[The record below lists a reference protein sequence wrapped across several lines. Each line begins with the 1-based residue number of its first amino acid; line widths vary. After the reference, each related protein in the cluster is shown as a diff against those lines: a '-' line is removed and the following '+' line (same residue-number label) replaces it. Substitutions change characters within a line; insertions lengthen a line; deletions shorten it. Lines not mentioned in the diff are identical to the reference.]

1 MNYINRCQNYYNNSL
16 CLIGLSLREMS
27 ILIILLNNK
36 NSNTIS
42 VEKIKLDKRL
52 RNFGVNKKGE
62 LFIDENGYFYFSS
75 DTYGLFKGKFLSF
88 R

>member
-1 MNYINRCQNYYNNSL
+1 M
-16 CLIGLSLREMS
+16 GLSLREMS

-36 NSNTIS
+36 DSSMIS

-75 DTYGLFKGKFLSF
+75 DTYGLFKGKFSSF

>member
-1 MNYINRCQNYYNNSL
+1 
-16 CLIGLSLREMS
+16 MS
-27 ILIILLNNK
+27 ILIILLNSK
-36 NSNTIS
+36 NTTTIS

-75 DTYGLFKGKFLSF
+75 DTYGLFKGKFFNF

>member
-1 MNYINRCQNYYNNSL
+1 
-16 CLIGLSLREMS
+16 MS

-36 NSNTIS
+36 NTNTIS

-75 DTYGLFKGKFLSF
+75 DTYRLFKGKFFSF